1 MSKKCLALIV
11 VLVCVCTCMPVCW
24 DEANTESRGDD
35 EAILRYEQIA
45 KKHPRTQKAAD
56 ALYKAGLLYENQE
69 KLGKAIES
77 YNLAVSNSTNKSFIV
92 KVQLQIG
99 QIYEKVK
106 DYGQAI
112 KVYRD
117 CLNKCSIKEQ
127 FARVM
132 RQIAYVYLGQEK
144 YSKGVDTL
152 KKIMKKFPDTV
163 HASDAQFLIAVT
175 YHRKVKDYPKAIE
188 EYRKMVKNY
197 PKDWR
202 IAISLAYVAEIY
214 VELKDYEKAIEI
226 CERIIESYHG
236 TNDAKAA
243 KARVRLIN
251 EYYKKGITPS
261 LKEMQKVFR
270 EEGIN
275 K

>member
-1 MSKKCLALIV
+1 MSKKCLASIV

-45 KKHPRTQKAAD
+45 RKHPRTQEAAD
-56 ALYKAGLLYENQE
+56 ALYKAGILYENQE
-69 KLGKAIES
+69 RFGEAMES
-77 YNLAVSNSTNKSFIV
+77 YKLAVSNSANKSFIV
-92 KVQLQIG
+92 KVQFQIG
-99 QIYEKVK
+99 QIYEKAK
-106 DYGQAI
+106 DHGQAI

-117 CLNKCSIKEQ
+117 CLNKCSTKEQ

-163 HASDAQFLIAVT
+163 HAPDAQFLIAVT
-175 YHRKVKDYPKAIE
+175 YYRKVKDYPKAIE
-188 EYRKMVKNY
+188 EYRKMVKDY
-197 PKDWR
+197 PEDWR
-202 IAISLAYVAEIY
+202 VPISLAYIAEIY
-214 VELKDYEKAIEI
+214 VELKDYEKAIEMYG
-226 CERIIESYHG
+226 RIIETYPG
-236 TNDAKAA
+236 TDDAKAA

-251 EYYKKGITPS
+251 GYYKKGITPS

-270 EEGIN
+270 EEGIC